1 MTLVPFW
8 TFFRSD
14 WACVRAGPLSRF
26 NSMKGESIARNGTN
40 VTNGT
45 TCHPVPSVRLV
56 CRRPVGHDGGMSSA
70 SRPAAPP
77 DDSAILWRRLFR
89 LWVLM
94 TGVWAF
100 MGIWTTGLACALGD
114 FSAHWCSAPATLNA
128 GEILYELFGLP
139 FFFLA
144 SGLLVRGLLR
154 GTRLLIASAARSSRS
169 R

>member
-1 MTLVPFW
+1 MTVSTTPA
-8 TFFRSD
+8 T
-14 WACVRAGPLSRF
+14 SR
-26 NSMKGESIARNGTN
+26 
-40 VTNGT
+40 
-45 TCHPVPSVRLV
+45 
-56 CRRPVGHDGGMSSA
+56 
-70 SRPAAPP
+70 

-114 FSAHWCSAPATLNA
+114 WSAAWCSGPASPNA
-128 GEILYELFGLP
+128 GEIIYDLFGLP
-139 FFFLA
+139 FFFFV

-154 GTRLLIASAARSSRS
+154 GTRALIASAGRSSRS

>member
-1 MTLVPFW
+1 
-8 TFFRSD
+8 
-14 WACVRAGPLSRF
+14 
-26 NSMKGESIARNGTN
+26 
-40 VTNGT
+40 
-45 TCHPVPSVRLV
+45 
-56 CRRPVGHDGGMSSA
+56 MSSD

-100 MGIWTTGLACALGD
+100 MGIWTTGLACVLGD
-114 FSAHWCSAPATLNA
+114 WSARWCTGPVSLNA
-128 GEILYELFGLP
+128 GEIAYELLGLP

-144 SGLLVRGLLR
+144 SGLLVRGMLL
-154 GTRLLIASAARSSRS
+154 GTRALTRRAFNASAARSSRS